1 MVQGANTLGD
11 AGVKNLKED
20 LKKLSAV
27 KSVSISDYLP
37 VDGTKRNGNQMYN
50 YGKSKTENGVSTQY
64 WIADEDYL
72 KTLGIKLLDGKD
84 FSPVGQG
91 DPNGVIIN
99 QTMVKKLNLK
109 NPVGKFITHGSD
121 QLKVIGVMKDFN
133 FDSLHGEIG
142 ALCLYQGLSPSIVSV
157 KIGTGDVQ
165 HSIRE
170 ITSAWDKLSP
180 GQPIRFTFLDERF
193 ANMYADVHRMGSIFT
208 SFAVLAIIIACLGL
222 FALAAF
228 MAEQRSKEIGIR
240 KVLGASVQ
248 NITALLSGDFIKLVI
263 IAILIA
269 SPVGWWAMNKWLQDF
284 TYRINISGWV
294 FVLAGTTAIL
304 IAVLTVSYQSIKAAI
319 VNPVKSLRS
328 E

>member
-1 MVQGANTLGD
+1 MPWESLWFMPVILLAAFVVGIVAGIYPAFYLSSFKPASVLKGSISTGSKNSVLRNGLVVFQFTTSIILIISTIVIYNQMHFILNKDLGFDKDQVVMVQGANTLGD

-142 ALCLYQGLSPSIVSV
+142 ALCLYQGLSPSIV
-157 KIGTGDVQ
+157 IGKN
-165 HSIRE
+165 R
-170 ITSAWDKLSP
+170 
-180 GQPIRFTFLDERF
+180 
-193 ANMYADVHRMGSIFT
+193 HRR
-208 SFAVLAIIIACLGL
+208 C
-222 FALAAF
+222 AA
-228 MAEQRSKEIGIR
+228 
-240 KVLGASVQ
+240 
-248 NITALLSGDFIKLVI
+248 
-263 IAILIA
+263 
-269 SPVGWWAMNKWLQDF
+269 
-284 TYRINISGWV
+284 
-294 FVLAGTTAIL
+294 
-304 IAVLTVSYQSIKAAI
+304 
-319 VNPVKSLRS
+319 
-328 E
+328 